1 MRVLYQNKKISYFE
15 KGKGDTIV
23 LLHGF
28 LENKSI
34 WETFVNALAIDFHVV
49 TIDLPG
55 HGESESLGPVN
66 EISAMADAV
75 NSVLSSLNV
84 EKALMV
90 GHSMGGY
97 VSLAFAEL
105 FQKQTAGLVLFHSHA
120 SADTEDAKKNRERTI
135 ELIRESRVEFV
146 GRFIPDLFAPENRK
160 KHIEKIEQLKKEAHS
175 IPKESI
181 ISALRGMRDR
191 RDRLMVLRQSDYPVL
206 FIGGR
211 QDKRIPVDKLL
222 AQVKEPSHSELLLL
236 QHTGHMGWMEQER
249 ITLEAIRG
257 FARRTFETGNI

>member
-34 WETFVNALAIDFHVV
+34 WENFVNELAKDFHVV

-55 HGESESLGPVN
+55 HGVSESLGPVN

-75 NSVLSSLNV
+75 NTVLQYLRVS
-84 EKALMV
+84 KAIMV

-105 FQKQTAGLVLFHSHA
+105 FQKKTAGVVLFHSHA
-120 SADTEDAKKNRERTI
+120 SADTPDAKKNRERTI
-135 ELIRESRVEFV
+135 ELIRESRVEFI
-146 GRFIPDLFAPENRK
+146 GRFIPDLFAAPNRK
-160 KHIEKIEQLKKEAHS
+160 RFADRIEELKKEAHS
-175 IPKESI
+175 ISKENI

-236 QHTGHMGWMEQER
+236 QHTGHMGWLEQEK
-249 ITLEAIRG
+249 ITMDAIHS
-257 FARRTFETGNI
+257 FAKRTYGKY

>member
-15 KGKGDTIV
+15 KGQGDTIV

-34 WETFVNALAIDFHVV
+34 WGPFVNALAGRFHVV

-66 EISAMADAV
+66 EISAMAGAV
-75 NSVLSSLNV
+75 HNILSSLKV

-105 FQKQTAGLVLFHSHA
+105 FHKQTAGLVLFHSHA
-120 SADTEDAKKNRERTI
+120 SADTEDAKKNREGTI
-135 ELIRESRVEFV
+135 ELIR
-146 GRFIPDLFAPENRK
+146 
-160 KHIEKIEQLKKEAHS
+160 
-175 IPKESI
+175 
-181 ISALRGMRDR
+181 
-191 RDRLMVLRQSDYPVL
+191 
-206 FIGGR
+206 
-211 QDKRIPVDKLL
+211 
-222 AQVKEPSHSELLLL
+222 
-236 QHTGHMGWMEQER
+236 
-249 ITLEAIRG
+249 
-257 FARRTFETGNI
+257 

>member
-28 LENKSI
+28 LENKTI
-34 WETFVNALAIDFHVV
+34 WENFVNELAKDFHVV

-55 HGESESLGPVN
+55 HGVSESLGPVN

-75 NSVLSSLNV
+75 NAVLQNLRV
-84 EKALMV
+84 IKAIMV

-105 FQKQTAGLVLFHSHA
+105 FQKKTAGVVLFHSHA
-120 SADTEDAKKNRERTI
+120 FADTPDAKKNRERTI
-135 ELIRESRVEFV
+135 ELIRESRVEFI
-146 GRFIPDLFAPENRK
+146 GRFIPDLFATANRK
-160 KHIEKIEQLKKEAHS
+160 RYADRIEELKKDAHS
-175 IPKESI
+175 ISKENI

-191 RDRLMVLRQSDYPVL
+191 RDRMMVLRQSDYPVL

-236 QHTGHMGWMEQER
+236 QHTGHMGWLEQEK
-249 ITLEAIRG
+249 ITMEAIHS
-257 FARRTFETGNI
+257 FAKRTFGKY